1 MSLSTLCTCYHSVV
15 SLDQDQ
21 GSVVCSKY
29 KSTFLFDSASSSC
42 RFPAFSSMRYLVR
55 FYFFSHSVDVV
66 GFCSCAPIY
75 FAKEEG
81 LIFVHDGRTDG
92 QKLFRKDGG
101 SSASHD

>member
-1 MSLSTLCTCYHSVV
+1 MLE
-15 SLDQDQ
+15 
-21 GSVVCSKY
+21 Y

-55 FYFFSHSVDVV
+55 FYFHSVDVV

-81 LIFVHDGRTDG
+81 LIFVHDGQTDG